1 MSRHF
6 KKDEFDMI
14 YKIYNEFGLKKTI
27 NYIND
32 ISPDTNFITRT
43 QLLRR
48 IKKIIRYYNNGM
60 QDQLLDKKG
69 SNRKPGSGR
78 PKKQIE
84 HDWNEF
90 TKEELIEIAKRY
102 YEINKNKSKS
112 AKLSEAKTLN
122 IPYSKSA
129 KIFNVCRQ
137 AVAKSKTRVIKV
149 KEHKND
155 AIIKKSFLDN
165 EGRYGRLRLSA
176 YISMKYN
183 IYIHPRTL
191 GRHLKRLNLVCKIRK

>member
-14 YKIYNEFGLKKTI
+14 YKIYNEFGLKQTI

-32 ISPDTNFITRT
+32 ISPDTNFITRS

-69 SNRKPGSGR
+69 ASRKPGSGR

-84 HDWNEF
+84 PDWNEF

-102 YEINKNKSKS
+102 YETNKDKSKS
-112 AKLSEAKTLN
+112 GKLSEAKTLS

-137 AVAKSKTRVIKV
+137 SVAKSKTRVIKV
-149 KEHKND
+149 KEHEND

-183 IYIHPRTL
+183 IDINPRTL

>member
-78 PKKQIE
+78 PKKSIKP
-84 HDWNEF
+84 DWNEF

-112 AKLSEAKTLN
+112 AKLSESKTLN

-137 AVAKSKTRVIKV
+137 SVAKSKTRVIKV

-165 EGRYGRLRLSA
+165 KGRYGRLRLS
-176 YISMKYN
+176 K
-183 IYIHPRTL
+183 L
-191 GRHLKRLNLVCKIRK
+191 GQRKLTV

>member
-6 KKDEFDMI
+6 IKDEFDMT
-14 YKIYNEFGLKKTI
+14 YKIYNEFGLKQTI

-32 ISPDTNFITRT
+32 ISPDTNFITRKH
-43 QLLRR
+43 LDLR
-48 IKKIIRYYNNGM
+48 IKKIICYNNGM

-69 SNRKPGSGR
+69 ANRKPGSR
-78 PKKQIE
+78 KPKKQIE
-84 HDWNEF
+84 PDWNEF

-102 YEINKNKSKS
+102 YETNKDKSKS
-112 AKLSEAKTLN
+112 GKLSEAKKLN

-149 KEHKND
+149 RVTQG
-155 AIIKKSFLDN
+155 KKSQH
-165 EGRYGRLRLSA
+165 LSV
-176 YISMKYN
+176 N
-183 IYIHPRTL
+183 FFCPGL
-191 GRHLKRLNLVCKIRK
+191 LF

>member
-14 YKIYNEFGLKKTI
+14 YKIYNEFGLKQTI

-32 ISPDTNFITRT
+32 ISPDTNFTTRS
-43 QLLRR
+43 QLVRR

-69 SNRKPGSGR
+69 PNRKPGSGK

-84 HDWNEF
+84 PDWNEF

-102 YEINKNKSKS
+102 YETNKNKLKS
-112 AKLSEAKTLN
+112 EKLSEAKTLN

-137 AVAKSKTRVIKV
+137 SVAKSKTRVIKV

-165 EGRYGRLRLSA
+165 KGRYGRLRLSA
-176 YISMKYN
+176 YIYIKYN
-183 IYIHPRTL
+183 IYINPRSL
-191 GRHLKRLNLVCKIRK
+191 GRHLKRLNLVCKIRQ